1 MKLESVK
8 HFTVKFCSLLK
19 IPIQI
24 IENDRSV
31 FNPDFFTLKYNVDLS
46 EKYWEQLSLS
56 DQNVTALL
64 TPDLVLYG
72 SIKIS
77 NTNYRLVI
85 GPSRS
90 ITIDSDV
97 VKKIISHHNLT
108 LTSEEELIR
117 YFRSI
122 NQTSIETFSSIL
134 VSLNAIIN
142 DEVIENSDLYND
154 IVPYDIHSEIYHEIL
169 ERTEDT
175 NTNTSNSTITEFDF
189 ERQTLYYVH
198 HGLKAQ
204 LLSHMSRGYS
214 GRRSRLAIEPLRQ
227 YKNRCISMTTLVS
240 RAAIEGGLDS
250 DTAYELFDVYIRR
263 VEIAD
268 NIKTLNLI
276 QKTMLFDYA
285 ERVENVKYGTIE
297 DPTINRA
304 IAYINETIHL
314 KILAK
319 DIADVLNLNTGYL
332 SVKFKKVTGV
342 SLPNFINNLKIIEA
356 KRLLLFTD
364 KTLAE
369 ITYNLSFSSQ
379 SYFQSL
385 FKKITGVTPKEY
397 VKNPNDG
404 KYLMKDYS

>member
-1 MKLESVK
+1 
-8 HFTVKFCSLLK
+8 
-19 IPIQI
+19 
-24 IENDRSV
+24 
-31 FNPDFFTLKYNVDLS
+31 
-46 EKYWEQLSLS
+46 
-56 DQNVTALL
+56 
-64 TPDLVLYG
+64 
-72 SIKIS
+72 
-77 NTNYRLVI
+77 
-85 GPSRS
+85 
-90 ITIDSDV
+90 
-97 VKKIISHHNLT
+97 
-108 LTSEEELIR
+108 
-117 YFRSI
+117 
-122 NQTSIETFSSIL
+122 
-134 VSLNAIIN
+134 
-142 DEVIENSDLYND
+142 
-154 IVPYDIHSEIYHEIL
+154 
-169 ERTEDT
+169 
-175 NTNTSNSTITEFDF
+175 
-189 ERQTLYYVH
+189 
-198 HGLKAQ
+198 
-204 LLSHMSRGYS
+204 
-214 GRRSRLAIEPLRQ
+214 
-227 YKNRCISMTTLVS
+227 MTTLVS

-404 KYLMKDYS
+404 KYLMKNYS